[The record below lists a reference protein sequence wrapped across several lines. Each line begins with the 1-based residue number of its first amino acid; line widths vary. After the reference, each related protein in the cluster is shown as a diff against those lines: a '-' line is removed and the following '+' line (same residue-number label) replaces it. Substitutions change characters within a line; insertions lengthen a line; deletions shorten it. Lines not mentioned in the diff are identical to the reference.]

1 MYFFIISFVQYKEN
15 ITLWISISKLLY
27 VLPAFTC
34 TSDIG
39 SLIGSICLEVNV
51 RIHFTL
57 VCFIICIFKRNDDV
71 CSGPLSPATFIGN
84 SLSLKVLRNFS
95 LPLKIDPMF
104 F

>member
-51 RIHFTL
+51 RIHFT
-57 VCFIICIFKRNDDV
+57 
-71 CSGPLSPATFIGN
+71 
-84 SLSLKVLRNFS
+84 
-95 LPLKIDPMF
+95 
-104 F
+104 